1 VGKRT
6 IGLLTLFIVGHGGN
20 EQPETAIRKL
30 EEKDKGEGTAAP
42 PWTKSRRK
50 EESRKYHSYTANEK
64 GAIDD
69 RWF

>member
-1 VGKRT
+1 MS
-6 IGLLTLFIVGHGGN
+6 TL
-20 EQPETAIRKL
+20 EK
-30 EEKDKGEGTAAP
+30 KDKGESTAAP
-42 PWTKSRRK
+42 SSTNSRRK